1 MQHERTFGA
10 VRPGRTE
17 QAGLLQDLQRVGA
30 FGQPVGVQPLLPLL
44 LQLQLQ
50 LQLPEFADSIR
61 PLPARG

>member
-50 LQLPEFADSIR
+50 LPEFADSIR